1 MLLGQISHDPLHPDF
16 VPSIFAHVDVGS
28 REKLKR
34 KLDRYFQTT
43 ATKRKR
49 LETVARTV
57 ETPPGE
63 LCVAFKIFIC
73 CIHHNSS
80 PRCHCN
86 SISSLVFGRKHC
98 RSPGT
103 IGKGCCSASDHFTK

>member
-16 VPSIFAHVDVGS
+16 VPSIFAHVDVGN

-34 KLDRYFQTT
+34 KLYRYFQTT

-63 LCVAFKIFIC
+63 
-73 CIHHNSS
+73 
-80 PRCHCN
+80 
-86 SISSLVFGRKHC
+86 
-98 RSPGT
+98 
-103 IGKGCCSASDHFTK
+103 